1 MLALQAL
8 SPVKAMNVALVVL
21 LAVCAC
27 PKFSLAYRSDIRM
40 HQAAKG
46 VSDSYDELID
56 LLESIEQLLVHLDTY
71 IKIPPTPAMDEIVV
85 KIMVELLSTLALATK
100 KLRQGQSSKSV
111 FGDVFYLTQC
121 DAVNY
126 VKKRFGEMN
135 VEVVMQRLDRL
146 TPDEARATAMPTLEV
161 VYSLVQNMK
170 VVMNGEQMRLTCHS
184 LSAEYSPL

>member
-1 MLALQAL
+1 
-8 SPVKAMNVALVVL
+8 
-21 LAVCAC
+21 
-27 PKFSLAYRSDIRM
+27 
-40 HQAAKG
+40 
-46 VSDSYDELID
+46 
-56 LLESIEQLLVHLDTY
+56 LLESIEQFLVHLDIY
-71 IKIPPTPAMDEIVV
+71 IKIPPTPAMDEMVV

-111 FGDVFYLTQC
+111 FADVFYLTQC

-170 VVMNGEQMRLTCHS
+170 VVINGEQTRLTCHS